1 MYCLLKALRHEL
13 LCSLSTDLY
22 SRRMLL
28 YSLSTNFSQLT
39 IAGSLLPIIF
49 WGDTNAHNFP
59 IRDFIFFLQPLQET
73 GKSSA
78 CFINFQPGS
87 MWPLR
92 NFLIAE
98 TKKSLCNVFK
108 IFCDMHNTLSA
119 LAYLQC
125 PELTSSKKVQETVT
139 LKQNKKIY
147 RRFGCSNLQIQIN
160 WIRKTRSKEEID
172 TLCENNINTV
182 AKKLV

>member
-1 MYCLLKALRHEL
+1 MLAKSPETWVTLQLIHRPLFKTYL
-13 LCSLSTDLY
+13 
-22 SRRMLL
+22 LL

-92 NFLIAE
+92 NFLIAQ

-160 WIRKTRSKEEID
+160 WICKTRSKEEID
-172 TLCENNINTV
+172 MLRENNINTV
-182 AKKLV
+182 TKKLV